1 LSDANHETQDTTT
14 IQRRECALD
23 LRGFGADGAE
33 SERKNVLRALMVSR
47 TGSIV
52 RRRGYDPDAKREVEF
67 DEEVVPEGGDMSIA
81 EAGGVSFLDTHR
93 SYSLRDVIG
102 CVVPGSIRVDADGLS
117 ADVELDEEDE
127 RARKILRGMAANVSI
142 GYEYT
147 STERIKRE
155 SGIPLVRVTGWR
167 LRELSAVPVGADSG
181 ARFVMRGLAALSEPA
196 AELPAE
202 PEPQTEQAQPERQGM
217 TNIANTTPAEPAA
230 AALSGPQT
238 LEAMRYAR
246 GLGLGADVAE
256 PLIASAGNM
265 EAALRA
271 LLDARNAEQRKQP
284 GPGGTLEPGQDASE
298 KRIEQLG
305 ARLAARMHAA
315 RSPGIVAPCAD
326 AARFA
331 SAPLAAIARAH
342 LAACGVHVPEHFGP
356 RRVVEL
362 AMKHRSA
369 GPHSTSDF
377 PAALANELHKQ
388 LRAIEQVHAPTYQ
401 RWAAPKSF
409 VDFRPH
415 PMAAISEDDGLR
427 EVAEGDAVTYGTVGD
442 EKETVRAVKYGRKYL
457 LTVET
462 IINDDIG
469 FIAQLTPRFQRRWS
483 AKRNE
488 IVYALLRSNPVMSDG
503 QQFFSA
509 AHANTVVTPTPA
521 SPSAEQLE
529 ALRRLLSK
537 QTNKLGEKVRYELA
551 TYLIPDALRVEFDR
565 LLGRTIQPIVPTD
578 PIGGDAVPLSLGLPY
593 VSDVELDDDPT
604 GYYGFAD
611 ASERAAEYGQ
621 VSEYG
626 DQVFTGWD
634 EERQSYYIHLASSFG
649 FGMNNWRAAAYNAGT
664 SG

>member
-1 LSDANHETQDTTT
+1 LSDAQDTTT
-14 IQRRECALD
+14 IQRRQCALD

-33 SERKNVLRALMVSR
+33 LERKNVLRALMVSR

-67 DEEVVPEGGDMSIA
+67 DEEVVPEGADTSIA
-81 EAGGVSFLDTHR
+81 EAGGVSFLDAHR

-102 CVVPGSIRVDADGLS
+102 RVVPGSIRVDADGLS

-202 PEPQTEQAQPERQGM
+202 SEQKEQAQLERQGM
-217 TNIANTTPAEPAA
+217 TTPNTTPAEPAA

-284 GPGGTLEPGQDASE
+284 GPGGTIEPGQDASE
-298 KRIEQLG
+298 KRVEQLG

-315 RSPGIVAPCAD
+315 RSPGIAAPCAD

-331 SAPLAAIARAH
+331 SAPLATIARAH

-369 GPHSTSDF
+369 GPHSASDF

-401 RWAAPKSF
+401 RIAAPKTF
-409 VDFRPH
+409 ADFRPH

-427 EVAEGDAVTYGTVGD
+427 VVAEGDAVTYGTIAD
-442 EKETVRAVKYGRKYL
+442 EKETIRAVKYGRKYS

-462 IINDDIG
+462 IINDDMG
-469 FIAQLTPRFQRRWS
+469 FISQLTPRFQRRWA

-488 IVYALLRSNPVMSDG
+488 IFYAMLRSNPVMSDG

-509 AHANTVVTPTPA
+509 AHNNIVVTPTPA
-521 SPSAEQLE
+521 APSAEQLK
-529 ALRRLLSK
+529 ALDRLLKK
-537 QTNKLGEKVRYELA
+537 QKNKLGEKVRYELA
-551 TYLIPDALRVEFDR
+551 TYLIPDVLRLEFDR

-649 FGMNNWRAAAYNAGT
+649 CGMNNWRAAAYNAGT
-664 SG
+664 SN